1 MLFVFGEYLQSG
13 GAGDPAPPLSRQ
25 VFDEGSEP
33 AFEGGL
39 LFLALLFGLFL
50 ERRFADAAE
59 EYLKRLKRIMPV
71 SVIEIPDE
79 PEPAQPSEK
88 LNEAVMRREGEK
100 MLSRIG
106 QQDYVIAMCIDGKQ
120 FESPELANKL
130 QNLFTQGRSHIT
142 FLIGGSLGMHP
153 DVLKRANE
161 RMSMSKMTFPHQ
173 LARVMLLEQLF
184 RAAKINAGERYHK

>member
-1 MLFVFGEYLQSG
+1 MAVTVICVGKLREKF
-13 GAGDPAPPLSRQ
+13 
-25 VFDEGSEP
+25 
-33 AFEGGL
+33 
-39 LFLALLFGLFL
+39 
-50 ERRFADAAE
+50 FADAAD
-59 EYLKRLKRIMPV
+59 EYLKRLKRLMPV
-71 SVIEIPDE
+71 SVIELPDE

-120 FESPELANKL
+120 FESPELANQL

-173 LARVMLLEQLF
+173 LARVMLLEQLY

>member
-1 MLFVFGEYLQSG
+1 MPVTIICVGKLREKF
-13 GAGDPAPPLSRQ
+13 
-25 VFDEGSEP
+25 
-33 AFEGGL
+33 
-39 LFLALLFGLFL
+39 
-50 ERRFADAAE
+50 FADAAE

-130 QNLFTQGRSHIT
+130 LNLFTQGRSHIT

>member
-1 MLFVFGEYLQSG
+1 MPVTIVCVGKLREKF
-13 GAGDPAPPLSRQ
+13 
-25 VFDEGSEP
+25 
-33 AFEGGL
+33 
-39 LFLALLFGLFL
+39 
-50 ERRFADAAE
+50 FADAAE

-71 SVIEIPDE
+71 SVVELPDE

-88 LNEAVMRREGEK
+88 LNEAVMKREGER
-100 MLSRIG
+100 MLAKIG

-120 FESPELANKL
+120 FESPELAKKL
-130 QNLFTQGRSHIT
+130 QGLFTQGKSHIT
-142 FLIGGSLGMHP
+142 FLIGGSLGIHP

>member
-1 MLFVFGEYLQSG
+1 MAVTIICVGKL
-13 GAGDPAPPLSRQ
+13 R
-25 VFDEGSEP
+25 
-33 AFEGGL
+33 
-39 LFLALLFGLFL
+39 
-50 ERRFADAAE
+50 ERFFADAAE

-71 SVIEIPDE
+71 SVIELPDE

-88 LNEAVMRREGEK
+88 LNEAVMKREGEK

-106 QQDYVIAMCIDGKQ
+106 AQDHVIAMCIDGKQ
-120 FESPELANKL
+120 YESTELAGKI
-130 QNLFTQGRSHIT
+130 QNLFTQGKSNIT
-142 FLIGGSLGMHP
+142 FLIGGSLGIHP